1 MHLLNKDADVYFLCT
16 EKMGAEIRGQK
27 FHSGPM
33 VLHKGVQLNIQ
44 IGAMQMYFFFTCYFP
59 FKTLKRI
66 SIYMVTYTRK
76 D

>member
-44 IGAMQMYFFFTCYFP
+44 IGAMQMYFFFYMLFSFQN
-59 FKTLKRI
+59 FKKNKYI
-66 SIYMVTYTRK
+66 HGHIY
-76 D
+76 